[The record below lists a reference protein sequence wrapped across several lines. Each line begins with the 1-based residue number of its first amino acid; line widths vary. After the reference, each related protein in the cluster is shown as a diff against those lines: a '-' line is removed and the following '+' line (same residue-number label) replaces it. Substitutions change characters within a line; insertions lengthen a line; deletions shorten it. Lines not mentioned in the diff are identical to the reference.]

1 MLSKL
6 WQNISLFHRV
16 ALSSGA
22 VVAFMISAL
31 LFSVIRSQ
39 LELRREEFAVRVSS
53 DLTTLVPTLAEQAI
67 LGDYT
72 AIQQVLTI
80 HAERPGVE
88 RVTWVDARGNPLTAA
103 GIAIPSTAP
112 AWFARVMRIQE
123 SEGWQAIAIGGTGY
137 GKVGLRLSPIPV
149 LNQTWRILVDSLQL
163 LLVGLFALGGVVLL
177 TLRQGL
183 RPLQRLASDVRRFGE
198 GDYALRVPLEG
209 PPEIS
214 SSLQAFNTMANRIAP
229 PLASLLA
236 SEAKTR
242 LLAAVVEQSNEAI
255 LTYDVDAIITSW
267 NKAAEQLLGF
277 SAAAA
282 VGKSVRDVH
291 MQSIS
296 AAQFTLLLEQIR
308 SGQVATF
315 EDQRLN
321 SAGNLVYVSW
331 TTAPLLDEHA
341 QVIGEISIARDITT
355 LKQAQELLR
364 RSNGKLEARVR
375 ERTAELAQ
383 AKDAAEAASH
393 AKSEFLATVSHELR
407 TPMNG
412 ICGMTGL
419 LLDTALDGEQREY
432 AEIVRKCSDDLLTII
447 NDILDFARIE
457 AGKLALNVVDFE
469 LRPVIEDVLESLAE
483 SAHKKG
489 LEVIA
494 PIYANVPHWVAGD
507 PGRLRQ
513 VLVNLVGNAVKFT
526 DKGEV
531 AVSVTCVETNA
542 SATLLHFAIIDTG
555 IGIPAEAQKKL
566 FQAFSQV
573 DGSTTRK
580 YGGTGLGLAISKR
593 LVTMMQGD
601 IEVESTPG
609 QGSTF
614 WFTARFPVC
623 TTARH
628 VVPACALHGLRTLVV
643 DDNATNRTFLESLLS
658 AWGANI
664 ACAADGPS
672 TMAHLQRAC
681 REAWPYDVVLLDS
694 QMPDIDGMTLARTIK
709 ADPILAPVPLI
720 LLTPLGQRAS
730 RVEESCEM
738 FAGYLTKP
746 VRQSLLYK
754 CLVEVQKRPWTAQS
768 GTSTSPTDTHPQF
781 GAKVLVVEDNLTNQK
796 VLVHMLER
804 HGCRVDVAG
813 NGREAVH
820 AAGQIAYD
828 CLFMDCQMPDMDGYV
843 ATAMIRQREIQ
854 SGQRVPIIALTA
866 SAMPS
871 DRERCLA
878 AGMDD
883 YLSKPTKTQDLVT
896 MLRKWTSFPAPAL
909 VH

>member
-22 VVAFMISAL
+22 VVACMIGAL
-31 LFSVIRSQ
+31 LCSVIQSQ

-53 DLTTLVPTLAEQAI
+53 DLMTLVPALAEDAI

-72 AIQQVLTI
+72 AIQQTLTI

-88 RVTWVDARGNPLTAA
+88 RVTWIDAKGNPLTAA
-103 GIAIPSTAP
+103 GAAIPSKAP
-112 AWFARVMRIQE
+112 AWFARFLRIQE
-123 SEGWQAIAIGGTGY
+123 SEGWQEITIGGTGY
-137 GKVGLRLSPIPV
+137 GKVGLRLSPTLV
-149 LNQTWRILVDSLQL
+149 LNQTWLILVDSLKL
-163 LLVGLFALGGVVLL
+163 LLVGLFTLGGVVLL
-177 TLRQGL
+177 TIRQGL

-198 GDYALRVPLEG
+198 GDYELRVPLDG

-214 SSLQAFNTMANRIAP
+214 SSLQAFNHMANRIAS
-229 PLASLLA
+229 PLASLHE

-242 LLAAVVEQSNEAI
+242 LLAAVVEQSNDAI
-255 LTYDVDAIITSW
+255 LTYDVHAIITSW
-267 NKAAEQLLGF
+267 NKAAERLLGC
-277 SAAAA
+277 SAAEAI
-282 VGKSVRDVH
+282 GKSVREVH
-291 MQSIS
+291 MQHIS
-296 AAQFTLLLEQIR
+296 AVKFALLLEQIR

-315 EDQRLN
+315 EEQRLN

-331 TTAPLLDEHA
+331 TTAPLLDEQA
-341 QVIGEISIARDITT
+341 QVIGEIGIARDITT

-364 RSNGKLEARVR
+364 RSNEQLEARVR

-383 AKDAAEAASH
+383 AKDTAEAASR

-407 TPMNG
+407 TPLNG

-419 LLDTALDGEQREY
+419 LLDTALDSEQREY
-432 AEIVRKCSDDLLTII
+432 AELVSKCSDDLLTII

-469 LRPVIEDVLESLAE
+469 LRPVIEDVLEFLAE

-489 LEVIA
+489 LEMIA
-494 PIYANVPHWVAGD
+494 PIYADVPHWVAGD

-526 DKGEV
+526 DTGEV
-531 AVSVTCVETNA
+531 AVSVSCVDTNA
-542 SATLLHFAIIDTG
+542 IETMLYFTISDTG
-555 IGIPAEAQKKL
+555 IGIPTEAQEKL

-580 YGGTGLGLAISKR
+580 YGGTGLGLVISKR
-593 LVTMMQGD
+593 LVTMMHGD
-601 IEVESTPG
+601 IGVESTPG

-628 VVPACALHGLRTLVV
+628 VVPARALHGLRTLVV

-658 AWGANI
+658 AWGI
-664 ACAADGPS
+664 DVGCAADGPS
-672 TMAHLQRAC
+672 TLTHLQTAC

-694 QMPDIDGMTLARTIK
+694 QMPDMDGMTLARIIK

-730 RVEESCEM
+730 RIEEFCEV

-746 VRQSLLYK
+746 VRQSLLYE
-754 CLVEVQKRPWTAQS
+754 CLVAVQAPPWSALS
-768 GTSTSPTDTHPQF
+768 GPSPSPTATHPQL
-781 GAKVLVVEDNLTNQK
+781 GAKVLVVEDNIDNQK
-796 VLVHMLER
+796 VLVRMLER
-804 HGCRVDVAG
+804 YGCRVDVAD
-813 NGREAVH
+813 NGHEAVH

-828 CLFMDCQMPDMDGYV
+828 CLFMDCQMPEMDGYT
-843 ATAMIRQREIQ
+843 ATALIRQRESQ
-854 SGQRVPIIALTA
+854 TGQRVPIIALTA
-866 SAMPS
+866 SAMPR

-883 YLSKPTKTQDLVT
+883 YLSKPAKAQDLVA
-896 MLRKWTSFPAPAL
+896 MLRKWTSFPVHAL

>member
-1 MLSKL
+1 
-6 WQNISLFHRV
+6 
-16 ALSSGA
+16 
-22 VVAFMISAL
+22 
-31 LFSVIRSQ
+31 
-39 LELRREEFAVRVSS
+39 VRISS
-53 DLTTLVPTLAEQAI
+53 DLTTLVPALAEHAI

-80 HAERPGVE
+80 HAERPGVA
-88 RVTWVDARGNPLTAA
+88 RVTWIDVKGNPLTAA
-103 GIAIPSTAP
+103 GVAIPSQAP
-112 AWFARVMRIQE
+112 AWFARFMHIQE
-123 SEGWQAIAIGGTGY
+123 SEGWQELAVGGTGY
-137 GKVGLRLSPIPV
+137 GQVGLRLSPTPV
-149 LNQTWRILVDSLQL
+149 LNQTWLIFVDSLKL
-163 LLVGLFALGGVVLL
+163 LLVGLLTLGGVVLL

-198 GDYALRVPLEG
+198 GAYDLRVPLDG

-214 SSLQAFNTMANRIAP
+214 SSLQAFNHMANRIAS
-229 PLASLLA
+229 PLASLHA

-255 LTYDVDAIITSW
+255 LTYDVHAIITSW

-277 SAAAA
+277 SAAEAI
-282 VGKSVRDVH
+282 GKSVRAVH
-291 MQSIS
+291 MQHIS
-296 AAQFTLLLEQIR
+296 AAKFTLLLERIR
-308 SGQVATF
+308 SGEVAAF
-315 EDQRLN
+315 EEQRLN
-321 SAGNLVYVSW
+321 RAGSLVYVSW
-331 TTAPLLDEHA
+331 TTAPLLDE
-341 QVIGEISIARDITT
+341 QGRVMGEICIARDITT

-364 RSNGKLEARVR
+364 HSNEKLEARVR

-383 AKDAAEAASH
+383 AKDAAEAASR

-412 ICGMTGL
+412 ICGMTGI
-419 LLDTALDGEQREY
+419 LLDTALDSEQREY
-432 AEIVRKCSDDLLTII
+432 AEIVRKCGDDLLTII

-469 LRPVIEDVLESLAE
+469 LRPVLEDVLESLAP
-483 SAHKKG
+483 SAHNKG
-489 LEVIA
+489 LEIIA
-494 PIYANVPHWVAGD
+494 PIYADVPHWMAGD

-513 VLVNLVGNAVKFT
+513 VLMNLVGNAVKFT
-526 DKGEV
+526 DKGEI

-542 SATLLHFAIIDTG
+542 TETVLHFAISDTG
-555 IGIPAEAQKKL
+555 IGIPTEAQQKL

-593 LVTMMQGD
+593 LVIMMHGD
-601 IEVESTPG
+601 IGVESTPG

-628 VVPACALHGLRTLVV
+628 VVPARALHGLRTLVV
-643 DDNATNRTFLESLLS
+643 DDNATNRTFLASLLS
-658 AWGANI
+658 AWGVDSDG
-664 ACAADGPS
+664 AADGPS
-672 TMAHLQRAC
+672 TLTHLQTAC

-694 QMPDIDGMTLARTIK
+694 QLPDIDAMTLARTIK

-730 RVEESCEM
+730 RVEERCEV

-746 VRQSLLYK
+746 VRQSLLYE
-754 CLVEVQKRPWTAQS
+754 CLMAVHAYPCLAQS
-768 GTSTSPTDTHPQF
+768 GTSASPTATHPQL
-781 GAKVLVVEDNLTNQK
+781 GAKVLVVEDNPANQR
-796 VLVHMLER
+796 VLVRMLER
-804 HGCRVDVAG
+804 YGCRVDVAG
-813 NGREAVH
+813 NGREAVR
-820 AAGQIAYD
+820 AAGQMAYD
-828 CLFMDCQMPDMDGYV
+828 CLFMDCQMPDMDGYT
-843 ATAMIRQREIQ
+843 ATALIRQSELQ
-854 SGQRVPIIALTA
+854 TGQRVPIIALTA

-883 YLSKPTKTQDLVT
+883 YLSKPAKAQDLVA
-896 MLRKWTSFPAPAL
+896 MLRKWTSFPTPAF